1 MLSKINETTFQQ
13 FTWSIEKSRKDAQIS
28 QRLSIIGPIL
38 CRQEVC
44 PVEWNSEHPPRLEQ
58 IEELFLIPSIAFLS
72 TPVCNNNPFV
82 AAGIATPLSLAFYS
96 TPSLPFWQWVSSFL
110 GQFGEVSIYDQAR
123 GCIFATTALF
133 CSACVFILSP
143 QYAGLY
149 KRGSADLARQDG
161 PPLHCNGWLHLFS
174 SSARFSTSAMLG
186 YASCNQYVTAP
197 PAGLPAR
204 LHRQPP
210 MQSSKALHLH
220 SMHRLIQKL

>member
-38 CRQEVC
+38 WRQEVC

-82 AAGIATPLSLAFYS
+82 AAGIAAPLSLAFYS

-123 GCIFATTALF
+123 GCNFATTALF
-133 CSACVFILSP
+133 CSACVLSFPPSMQVFMKEEAQILQDKMDPPSIAMGDCTSSQVP
-143 QYAGLY
+143 P
-149 KRGSADLARQDG
+149 GS
-161 PPLHCNGWLHLFS
+161 PPLQCWDMQVATNMSLL
-174 SSARFSTSAMLG
+174 
-186 YASCNQYVTAP
+186 P
-197 PAGLPAR
+197 LPAF
-204 LHRQPP
+204 LPGYTGSLQCNPAKHCICIPCTV
-210 MQSSKALHLH
+210 
-220 SMHRLIQKL
+220 

>member
-38 CRQEVC
+38 WRQEVC

-82 AAGIATPLSLAFYS
+82 AAGIAAPLSLAFYA

-161 PPLHCNGWLHLFS
+161 PHCNGWLHLFS

-204 LHRQPP
+204 LHQQQPP
-210 MQSSKALHLH
+210 MQFTKALHLH
-220 SMHRLIQKL
+220 SMHCLIQKL